1 MTSSLLEKARSGG
14 FIELGCL
21 PTSSRASQLEGV
33 MDAMLSQTTHD
44 LSLNIINTDT
54 ITARHM
60 HNCSRQAVEVC
71 NAGHT
76 QAAIGTA
83 AVTVK
88 QSSFSVATWPVIMP
102 NLKDSCYVHRH
113 CMV

>member
-1 MTSSLLEKARSGG
+1 
-14 FIELGCL
+14 
-21 PTSSRASQLEGV
+21 
-33 MDAMLSQTTHD
+33 MLSQTTHD